1 MTEFEITQYIEDY
14 IGEHGSA
21 GLRITWL
28 HKPQIPTLESMLQDM
43 PALGLHFVLTPKTY
57 NVGEISHPQGDPVP
71 ISTFQDILEVF
82 KNRRKELGFE
92 KTKDIATLLGMD
104 HTYYGRIEKEQYKLS
119 LKLMLRI
126 CRMLWIDVKVEPT
139 NPDSK

>member
-1 MTEFEITQYIEDY
+1 MK
-14 IGEHGSA
+14 
-21 GLRITWL
+21 LRIT
-28 HKPQIPTLESMLQDM
+28 M
-43 PALGLHFVLTPKTY
+43 TPEAY
-57 NVGEISHPQGDPVP
+57 NVGEVVHPKGDPVP

-104 HTYYGRIEKEQYKLS
+104 HTYYGRIEKEQYKMS